1 MLINTWLC
9 NVNTLNNAR
18 FWEGDFSFPFFKT
31 QIYNCR
37 RFNIVTCCSFHEDF
51 VQTSNFQVLLH
62 NFWTPLNNNFPNKHV
77 KQVEGSRLCAYTLST
92 VYCNNVNEHYC
103 ASFCYVQ
110 VLHAAHNFCCCL
122 TSCEDFHISRSAFQ
136 NLYFVTCLTLNLCHT
151 MEQQCYRWCFA

>member
-1 MLINTWLC
+1 MYQFDVVHRTIMLINTWLC

-37 RFNIVTCCSFHEDF
+37 RFNIITCCSFHEDF

-77 KQVEGSRLCAYTLST
+77 KQVEGSRLCAIYSLYYIVIMWMKIIVQAFAMCRFFMQPTISAA
-92 VYCNNVNEHYC
+92 
-103 ASFCYVQ
+103 ASQAVQ
-110 VLHAAHNFCCCL
+110 IF
-122 TSCEDFHISRSAFQ
+122 I
-136 NLYFVTCLTLNLCHT
+136 
-151 MEQQCYRWCFA
+151 